1 MRAIKISLTRCKRLF
16 TETKKLTFTLC
27 SFHAPLFSPS
37 FFPPPFLF
45 FDEKENRTEFIF
57 LDCFNIFNCFG
68 QVSRKTDADFSASY
82 EIDTM

>member
-1 MRAIKISLTRCKRLF
+1 MQTLIHGNE
-16 TETKKLTFTLC
+16 ETDIY
-27 SFHAPLFSPS
+27 AMLFSRS
-37 FFPPPFLF
+37 SFLSLFFFPPPFLF